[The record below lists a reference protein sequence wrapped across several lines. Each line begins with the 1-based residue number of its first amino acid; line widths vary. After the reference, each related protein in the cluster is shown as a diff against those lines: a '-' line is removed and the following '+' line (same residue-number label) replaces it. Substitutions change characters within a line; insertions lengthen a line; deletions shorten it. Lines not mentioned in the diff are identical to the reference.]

1 MEMKMQKFTRKLT
14 IAGILLSMFA
24 VWTAALRLLDVQP
37 IGPEGTS
44 VGFATVNG
52 FVHNLTAVH
61 WDLYV
66 ITDLLELIPLA
77 VCLGFGILGLYQWVT
92 RKRLRMVDRS
102 ILILGGFYVVV
113 MAAFA
118 FFEMIVINYR
128 PVLINGNLEASYPSS
143 TTMLVLCVMPTLWMQ
158 IRNRTKSVTVKTVSA
173 IIIFGFVAFMVI
185 GRLLSGV
192 HWFTDIVGGGLLSA
206 GLVVMYD
213 YFVGLK

>member
-1 MEMKMQKFTRKLT
+1 MKMQKFKRKLT

-52 FVHNLTAVH
+52 FVHSLTAVH

-66 ITDLLELIPLA
+66 ITDLLGLIPLA
-77 VCLGFGILGLYQWVT
+77 VCLGFGILGLYQWAA

-118 FFEMIVINYR
+118 FFEMVVINYR

-158 IRNRTKSVTVKTVSA
+158 IRSRTKSVTIKTVSA
-173 IIIFGFVAFMVI
+173 IIIFGFVAFMLI